1 MKQSFMLL
9 ILQITFSGIAQNAN
23 NAYHEPSYAPQS
35 EEFLEKEIIV
45 KTDSFALKGIFTY
58 PKNQKNSPIVVFV
71 HGSGPSDRDESIG
84 IGPNKVFRDLALG
97 LVANGIASVRYDKRT
112 KVYPTKMNLKTITV
126 REETIDDALSAIAL
140 AKTLPNISPEK
151 IFLLGH
157 SLGGML
163 APRIAQEKIGL
174 AGILMLAAPARPFE
188 DLVYEQ
194 VVYSL
199 KLDGSLSKQD
209 SISMKMY
216 ENLFQKVK
224 VLNVTEPIL
233 GLPAIYWNDL
243 NQNPQVIAAQKLS
256 IPMMILQG
264 ESDFQVSMT
273 DYNLWQKAL
282 KGKQNIEFRSY
293 PTLNHLFMKSISELG
308 KACTQE
314 YQIPQNVS
322 EKVILDI
329 VKFCKTQK

>member
-1 MKQSFMLL
+1 MRQSFILL
-9 ILQITFSGIAQNAN
+9 ILLITFSGKAQELN
-23 NAYHEPSYAPQS
+23 NTYHEPSYAPKTG
-35 EEFLEKEIIV
+35 EFLEKEIIV

-58 PKNQKNSPIVVFV
+58 PKNQKDFPVVVFV

-112 KVYPTKMNLKTITV
+112 KVYPTKMNLKTLTV
-126 REETIDDALSAIAL
+126 REETIDDALSAITL
-140 AKTLPNISPEK
+140 AKSLPNISPEK

-163 APRIAQEKIGL
+163 APRIAQEKTGL

-224 VLNVTEPIL
+224 VQTVTEPVL
-233 GLPAIYWNDL
+233 GLPPSYWNDL
-243 NQNPQVIAAQKLS
+243 NQNPQLETAQKLTLP
-256 IPMMILQG
+256 ILILQG
-264 ESDFQVSMT
+264 ESDFQVSMN
-273 DYNLWQKAL
+273 DFNLWQKAL
-282 KGKQNIEFRSY
+282 KDRQNARFQSY
-293 PTLNHLFMKSISELG
+293 PTLNHLFMKSTSELG
-308 KACTQE
+308 KAWTQE
-314 YQIPQNVS
+314 YEISQNVS